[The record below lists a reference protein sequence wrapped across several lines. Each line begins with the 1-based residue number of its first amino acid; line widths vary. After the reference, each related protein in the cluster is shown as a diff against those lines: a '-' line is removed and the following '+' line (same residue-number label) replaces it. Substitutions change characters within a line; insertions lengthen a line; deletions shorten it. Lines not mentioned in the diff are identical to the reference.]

1 MMKLPRRL
9 SIFAFLLMVSLS
21 ACQTSSASP
30 TQIGV
35 TDTPVVPTPTFSPT
49 PEPVKEL
56 TICTTAIPDD
66 LFLYSGQRS
75 AARSAILA
83 MIQDD
88 LFNEGAGILSEIP
101 SQANGGLRLQPVS
114 VEGGQTVVDAR
125 GELVVLK
132 AGVSVRPSGC
142 RDASCTLTW
151 DGGSALQMDE
161 MVLTFHLVE
170 SLTWSDGVPVTAAD
184 SVFSFQLAGSSD
196 APGLKWAE
204 RRTASYTADDER
216 TLTWIGR
223 PGFTTSQVDEFFWT
237 PLPSHAADGSAP
249 ADLPQFATNPLSYG
263 PFSIESFS
271 GDSVHLIRNPYYYR
285 LDEGL
290 PLLDEITVQAI
301 GSDRAA
307 AVSALQ
313 SGACDVLDASFGL
326 ENDLDTV
333 TALQADP
340 AYGVLATS
348 TGSWEQLVLGIIP
361 ASYDDYFNPLY
372 GDRPNFFGDV
382 RTRQAIAMCL
392 DRETM
397 LGAGLSAVT
406 NLRPSFVSETESL
419 LPEDTGLVY
428 DPSSAMTLLEAAGW
442 RDHDLDP
449 ATPLQAWEVAG
460 VPTGTS
466 FSVTLLTDTS
476 TSQKSLAESIQ
487 DSLGRCGVDV
497 AVTALPAA
505 ELYAPGPGGAV
516 FGRQFDLT
524 LIAWQPMPDL
534 DCKYYQSWQI
544 PAADNQWIGT
554 NIAGLA
560 DETYDQVC
568 SAAALALP
576 EEYESALRSAEERF
590 VETSAA
596 VPLFSLTQV
605 IAFSSEGCN
614 EKSILNQD
622 DFFGFLEYYDVS
634 GQCP

>member
-271 GDSVHLIRNPYYYR
+271 GDSVHLIRNPCYYR

-497 AVTALPAA
+497 AVTALPAV

-576 EEYESALRSAEERF
+576 EEYESALPFCRREIR
-590 VETSAA
+590 
-596 VPLFSLTQV
+596 
-605 IAFSSEGCN
+605 
-614 EKSILNQD
+614 
-622 DFFGFLEYYDVS
+622 
-634 GQCP
+634 